1 MGNPLISFVVPMKE
15 KDFRVI
21 NLLESIRKQNY
32 PQNNIQIIIIDGG
45 SNPTV
50 LEACKK
56 YNVEIYFNKYG
67 FAEGKGMG
75 KDQGIWKSKGKYVVI
90 SESDIKLVGENWI
103 NEMIEPLE
111 KDEKFFASVPG
122 LYVDKKDNIVNRYLS
137 YVGVDPFAI
146 FRSLEGQ
153 LALGKVELNDCGNYY
168 CVNLNKKEPY
178 CMGSNGFMFRKE
190 LIEKVGDYAQD
201 VEFIARLVKNGF
213 IKFAIPQN
221 AKVFH
226 ANIKN
231 FYEFLK
237 KRIKWTK
244 TYTKFYADE
253 KKDFVWIINKYKF
266 FIYVMKNIFILPNI
280 PISIKN
286 FFKYRDS
293 AWFLHPFLLFLT
305 TSINIFYSM
314 QSKKMLHN
322 LLK

>member
-1 MGNPLISFVVPMKE
+1 
-15 KDFRVI
+15 
-21 NLLESIRKQNY
+21 
-32 PQNNIQIIIIDGG
+32 
-45 SNPTV
+45 
-50 LEACKK
+50 
-56 YNVEIYFNKYG
+56 
-67 FAEGKGMG
+67 
-75 KDQGIWKSKGKYVVI
+75 
-90 SESDIKLVGENWI
+90 
-103 NEMIEPLE
+103 
-111 KDEKFFASVPG
+111 
-122 LYVDKKDNIVNRYLS
+122 
-137 YVGVDPFAI
+137 
-146 FRSLEGQ
+146 
-153 LALGKVELNDCGNYY
+153 
-168 CVNLNKKEPY
+168 
-178 CMGSNGFMFRKE
+178 MFRKE